1 MMRSMDLEKEEI
13 SEYSNYIF
21 LQGKRLEKLS
31 FTLMDLISLD
41 KQKIEFNR
49 ISTEEMFNDI
59 EKTVEQML
67 REHNIRFKMSVEPAV
82 IVGNEDLLKSLF
94 MNIIDNGRKAISGQ
108 GIIALKAIKTE
119 KGYTVFIQDNGC
131 GMEKSEIKKITE
143 AFYMID
149 KSRARKEGG
158 AGIGMSLCKKIVS
171 IHNAKW
177 SVRSKPGKGTIISI
191 VFQEGQN

>member
-1 MMRSMDLEKEEI
+1 M
-13 SEYSNYIF
+13 
-21 LQGKRLEKLS
+21 
-31 FTLMDLISLD
+31 
-41 KQKIEFNR
+41 
-49 ISTEEMFNDI
+49 DI

-158 AGIGMSLCKKIVS
+158 AGIGMSL
-171 IHNAKW
+171 
-177 SVRSKPGKGTIISI
+177 
-191 VFQEGQN
+191 